1 MEFLHLN
8 VPIQD
13 RLDATFGE
21 RAPPAVADNRSSGM
35 KWRRQGRKKPAGV
48 REKGVEDLDAAFREG
63 PHADYLRKYGHNVL
77 RMRDSLQNPPP
88 GILTWKDL
96 RWNIEAEKETRLE
109 EDPQSHKRKQSKL
122 IAYIPWDRV
131 GDFVHGEQSGRKDV
145 ETSFV
150 RDKNDPTNVGEKTRY
165 RWNCHIDYQR

>member
-1 MEFLHLN
+1 MEFLDPD
-8 VPIQD
+8 VPKQEG
-13 RLDATFGE
+13 RVAGFGE
-21 RAPPAVADNRSSGM
+21 RVPPAVADNRSSEM

-63 PHADYLRKYGHNVL
+63 PHADYLKKFGFRVL

-88 GILTWKDL
+88 GILTWKDI

-109 EDPQSHKRKQSKL
+109 EDPQSLKRKQSKL
-122 IAYIPWDRV
+122 IAYIPWDRI

-150 RDKNDPTNVGEKTRY
+150 CDKNDPTNIGDKTHY
-165 RWNCHIDYQR
+165 RWNCHIEYQR